1 MDIFKRAQ
9 KFLGSTGNPRT
20 IEITKTNQDFLYD
33 AKGRK
38 YIDFSVGW
46 CVGNLGWGNKEIR
59 QAIKNYSGPE
69 YVAPAFAFKPW
80 VELAETLADITP
92 GKLIKSFAV
101 TGGTEAVEIALR
113 AANIYTKRNK
123 FISLENSYHG
133 ESIGAMSIAASS
145 FKHYNPGLLFSS
157 YKLTTPF
164 NDKTLAQVEKYL
176 KRGDVAALIMEP
188 ISMALNVH
196 IPDSALMK
204 QIADLCKRFG
214 ALLIMD
220 EVACGFGRTGKMF
233 ATQHYNIKPDIMCL
247 AKGLTGGYG
256 GLGTTIMT
264 KEVATVMEN
273 QSLYYSTFG
282 WHPISTVATLANLN
296 YMQKNWEKIAV
307 NIEEMSTYFHER
319 LSAMNFKKP
328 AQFHIKGLAI
338 GVSFDKGDYG
348 RQIVERARK
357 NGLILASNNDHEFM
371 MFPTLTIDR
380 KTAKQGLDILE
391 TCL

>member
-9 KFLGSTGNPRT
+9 KFLGSTGNHRS
-20 IEITKTNQDFLYD
+20 IEIVKTNQDFLYD
-33 AKGRK
+33 AKGQK

-46 CVGNLGWGNKEIR
+46 CVGNLGWGNTQIR
-59 QAIKNYSGPE
+59 KAIKNYTGPE
-69 YVAPAFAFKPW
+69 YVAPAFAFQPW

-101 TGGTEAVEIALR
+101 TGGTEAVEVALR

-164 NDKTLAQVEKYL
+164 NNKTLAQVEKYL

-196 IPDSALMK
+196 IPDPTLMK
-204 QIADLCKRFG
+204 QIAALCKRFG

-264 KEVATVMEN
+264 KEVAKVMEN
-273 QSLYYSTFG
+273 ESLYYSTFG
-282 WHPISTVATLANLN
+282 WHPISTVASLANLN
-296 YMQKNWEKIAV
+296 YMQKNWKKIAA
-307 NIEEMSTYFHER
+307 NIEEMSDYFYER
-319 LSAMNFKKP
+319 LSTMNFKKP

-338 GVSFDKGDYG
+338 GVSFSKGDYG
-348 RQIVERARK
+348 KQIVDRARK
-357 NGLILASNNDHEFM
+357 KGLILASNNNHEFM

-380 KTAKQGLDILE
+380 NTAKQGLDILE
-391 TCL
+391 ECL